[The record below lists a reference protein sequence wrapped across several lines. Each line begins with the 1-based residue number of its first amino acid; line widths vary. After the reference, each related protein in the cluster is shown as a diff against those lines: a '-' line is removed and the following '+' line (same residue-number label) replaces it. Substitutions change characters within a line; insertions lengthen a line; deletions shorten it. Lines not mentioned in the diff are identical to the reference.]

1 MNVILLTDIELTHIP
16 EPLIFDIWELGKY
29 MSGFSTFEKKLI
41 NIKKASCIQL
51 DFDTIID
58 TWITPTLICN
68 VV

>member
-1 MNVILLTDIELTHIP
+1 MNVLLLTDIELTHIP
-16 EPLIFDIWELGKY
+16 ELLDIWELGKY